1 MKSMT
6 TFVLTYFVRA
16 MVFGTYISEWRAAN
30 GYTLSSLA
38 QLSGVDQA
46 LVSKY
51 EKGKRMPSEKH
62 IVALAVAMGIDV
74 SELRAK
80 FLVDKIAG
88 MLEYETKPQQI
99 LMAAEDRVEYLV
111 SKKSLVVPKLSLE
124 AKQKLSVID
133 ELQARW
139 KASKPLSGIQLHK
152 MEEYFST
159 RYTYDSN
166 RIEGNTLTFQ
176 ETHLVVAEGL
186 TIGGKSMV
194 EHLEAVNHTEAIA
207 WLKEMVHGNEDITRR
222 NLLDI
227 HGLILKSINSGNAGA
242 YRSVPVMIG
251 GSEHKPPQP
260 YMLEKLME
268 DYFVHY
274 QQQKRVMHPVILAAE
289 MHERLVSIHP
299 FIDGNGRTSRLIM
312 NFILLKNG
320 YTVTS
325 LKGDYN
331 SRMEYYAA
339 LENVQVNNNLE
350 PFYHLILDKV
360 TESLIEHLEMV

>member
-1 MKSMT
+1 
-6 TFVLTYFVRA
+6 
-16 MVFGTYISEWRAAN
+16 MVFGLYISEWRAAN
-30 GYTLSSLA
+30 GYTISSLA
-38 QLSGVDQA
+38 QLAGVDQA

-62 IVALAVAMGIDV
+62 VAALAKAMGVDV
-74 SELRAK
+74 DELRAK
-80 FLVDKIAG
+80 YLVDKITG
-88 MLEYETKPQQI
+88 LLQYEIKPQEI
-99 LMAAEDRVEYLV
+99 LLAAEDRMEYLV
-111 SKKSLVVPKLSLE
+111 SKKALDVRELSLVV
-124 AKQKLSVID
+124 KQKLVVID
-133 ELQARW
+133 ELQAKW
-139 KASKPLSGIQLHK
+139 KATKPLNGLQLQK
-152 MEEYFST
+152 MEEYFNT
-159 RYTYDSN
+159 RYTFDSN

-194 EHLEAVNHTEAIA
+194 EHLEAVNHTEAIS
-207 WLKEMVHGNEDITRR
+207 WLKEMVNGNEDVTKR
-222 NLLDI
+222 NVLDI
-227 HGLILKSINSGNAGA
+227 HRLILKSIDTANAGA

-260 YMLEKLME
+260 YLLDKLME
-268 DYFVHY
+268 DYFMHY

-299 FIDGNGRTSRLIM
+299 FIDGNGRTSRLLM

-325 LKGDYN
+325 LKGDYD
-331 SRMEYYAA
+331 SRMAYYAA
-339 LENVQVNNNLE
+339 LENVQVNNNPE

-360 TESLIEHLEMV
+360 KESLDEHLAMV

>member
-1 MKSMT
+1 
-6 TFVLTYFVRA
+6 
-16 MVFGTYISEWRAAN
+16 MVFGTYILEWRAAN
-30 GYTLSSLA
+30 GHTISSLA
-38 QLSGVDQA
+38 QLAGVDQA

-51 EKGKRMPSEKH
+51 EKGKRMPSENH
-62 IVALAVAMGIDV
+62 IVALAYAMGIDTH
-74 SELRAK
+74 ELRAK
-80 FLVDKIAG
+80 YLVDKIAG
-88 MLEYETKPQQI
+88 LLESEVKPQEI

-111 SKKSLVVPKLSLE
+111 SEKALKLPKLSTE
-124 AKQKLSVID
+124 VEQKLAVID

-139 KASKPLSGIQLHK
+139 KVTKPLSGIQLQK
-152 MEEYFST
+152 MEEYFNT
-159 RYTYDSN
+159 KYTFESN

-176 ETHLVVAEGL
+176 ETYLVVAEGL
-186 TIGGKSMV
+186 TIGGRSMV

-207 WLKEMVHGNEDITRR
+207 WLKEMVNGNEDVTRR
-222 NLLDI
+222 NVLDI
-227 HGLILKSINSGNAGA
+227 HRLILKSIDTNNAGA

-268 DYFVHY
+268 DYFIHY
-274 QQQKRVMHPVILAAE
+274 QQQKRVLHPVILAAE

-299 FIDGNGRTSRLIM
+299 FIDGNGRTSRLLM

-325 LKGDYN
+325 LKGDYD
-331 SRMEYYAA
+331 SRMAYYAA
-339 LENVQVNNNLE
+339 LENVQVNNNPE

-360 TESLIEHLEMV
+360 KDSLEEHLAMV